1 MRRMHEACLQ
11 AAGTKQDVIHDGAK
25 LARVTVR
32 GVVNG
37 QDFEVERT
45 AKRSK

>member
-1 MRRMHEACLQ
+1 MQ